1 MATIQ
6 LNNNDLRIMIRE
18 AVERLCEGQWY
29 EAEPLCRLP
38 YYVSVNFSDHAIER
52 EYEREIS
59 EDRVVENLKKVIKKI
74 IEDYELGMFG
84 PGERIKVIDQDS
96 CIVTVCGINPSYNK
110 KRINQLVVVTCFV
123 WDGRINVETGNF
135 YYINKPSRDFIDAK
149 DWNAENQDKVMSY
162 TEWKHY
168 GDARAIRQQQRKA
181 DKEYN
186 KRKKEL
192 EPGHARRME
201 ILRNSY
207 NQKAYDDKQKIHD
220 NLPDGDLDSIR
231 DYFRDM
237 DSRHINL
244 EPLYEFV
251 RRAAKQALREDFK
264 ESTSKNPST
273 TKKAGKNG
281 FYT

>member
-6 LNNNDLRIMIRE
+6 LNNNDLRVMIRE

-135 YYINKPSRDFIDAK
+135 YYINQPSIDFLEAQK
-149 DWNAENQDKVMSY
+149 WNEENQDKVKSY
-162 TEWKHY
+162 QEWKRGY
-168 GDARAIRQQQRKA
+168 DLVNLDRKA
-181 DKEYN
+181 DKEYL
-186 KRKKEL
+186 KRKKEQN
-192 EPGHARRME
+192 PGHARRME
-201 ILRNSY
+201 MLRNAY
-207 NQKAYDDKQKIHD
+207 AQKAYDDKQKIHD
-220 NLPDGDLDSIR
+220 ALPDGDLDAIR
-231 DYFRDM
+231 DYYKDV
-237 DSRHINL
+237 DSRKIEL
-244 EPLYEFV
+244 EPIYEIA
-251 RRAAKQALREDFK
+251 RKATKQALQEAFRD
-264 ESTSKNPST
+264 STSKNPST
-273 TKKAGKNG
+273 TKKPGKNG
-281 FYT
+281 FYA